1 MNRIVDNLILAY
13 AALTVSLI
21 VVAAAGIEGIVP
33 MSEPVRQ
40 ALAIYFKAC
49 VAIGFFGAGLLSFQH
64 VRVVRRRRE
73 KWKKLS
79 RALDSTDET
88 PAHQ

>member
-1 MNRIVDNLILAY
+1 MDKIVDNLILAY
-13 AALTVSLI
+13 AALTVFLI
-21 VVAAAGIEGIVP
+21 VVAAAGIEGVIP
-33 MSEPVRQ
+33 ISEPVMQ
-40 ALAIYFKAC
+40 ALRVYFKAC

-79 RALDSTDET
+79 RSLESPDES

>member
-13 AALTVSLI
+13 AALTVFLI
-21 VVAAAGIEGIVP
+21 VFAAAGIEGIVP
-33 MSEPVRQ
+33 MSEPVTQ

-64 VRVVRRRRE
+64 VRVVRRRRQKWE
-73 KWKKLS
+73 KQS
-79 RALDSTDET
+79 HSPDET
-88 PAHQ
+88 PVHHN

>member
-1 MNRIVDNLILAY
+1 MNKIVDNLILAY
-13 AALTVSLI
+13 AALTVVLI
-21 VVAAAGIEGIVP
+21 VVAAADIEQIIHLSNP
-33 MSEPVRQ
+33 IRQ

-79 RALDSTDET
+79 RPLDSPDET
-88 PAHQ
+88 PARQ